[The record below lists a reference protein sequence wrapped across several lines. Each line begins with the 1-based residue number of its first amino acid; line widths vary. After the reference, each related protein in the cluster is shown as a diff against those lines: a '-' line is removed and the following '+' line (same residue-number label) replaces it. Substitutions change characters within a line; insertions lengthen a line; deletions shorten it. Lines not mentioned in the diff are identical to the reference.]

1 MQSQLREIKGMDWEE
16 TQNDIS
22 EDESAADEKEKSFER
37 DIEQVSFW
45 QMLRRFFFQ
54 TNTEKRVE
62 QHQRLQDLNLALAN
76 NPEVAANYML
86 RGEIRLEQKHYEL
99 ARDDFLEAIRL
110 AEAQFEGDSW
120 GLAAQSV
127 MDRAREG
134 LRHTMRYLE

>member
-1 MQSQLREIKGMDWEE
+1 MDWEE
-16 TQNDIS
+16 AHDDIS
-22 EDESAADEKEKSFER
+22 EDEPNEAEKEKSFER

-54 TNTEKRVE
+54 TNAEKRVE
-62 QHQRLQDLNLALAN
+62 QRQRLNDLNLAIAN
-76 NPEVAANYML
+76 NPEAAANFML
-86 RGEIRLEQKHYEL
+86 RGEIRLAQKHYEL

-110 AEAQFEGDSW
+110 AEAQFESDSW

>member
-1 MQSQLREIKGMDWEE
+1 MDWEE
-16 TQNDIS
+16 THDDIS
-22 EDESAADEKEKSFER
+22 EDEPNEAEKEKSFER

-54 TNTEKRVE
+54 TNAEKRVE

-110 AEAQFEGDSW
+110 AEAQFEGDGW
-120 GLAAQSV
+120 GLAAQVV